1 MYSQNREEE
10 AIVNYFGKDF
20 KGKFLDIGANDGV
33 TLSNTRALAEAGWCG
48 VLVEPS
54 PRAYARLEANYSML
68 QTKGCFYMYRYA
80 IGEINGMVMLDESGP
95 LISKYD
101 VALVST
107 IVESEKARFAKVVTY
122 EKSPV
127 ECFTYKTFLNR
138 LPIKSFDFISID
150 AEGCDEIIL
159 KQIDV
164 SETKCIC
171 IEWNGNQNLKNSFS
185 AILKDFKIIY
195 TSGENLIYAR

>member
-1 MYSQNREEE
+1 MYSQNEEE
-10 AIVNYFGKDF
+10 KVIINYFNGV

-33 TLSNTRALAEAGWCG
+33 TLSNTRALAESGWCG

-54 PRAYARLEANYSML
+54 PRAYARLEANYSVL

-80 IGEINGMVMLDESGP
+80 IGEVNGMVMLSESGP
-95 LISKYD
+95 LISKSD

-107 IVESEKARFAKVVTY
+107 IVEAEKSRFAKVVTY
-122 EKSPV
+122 ENAPV

-138 LPIKSFDFISID
+138 LPVKSFDFISID

-171 IEWNGNQNLKNSFS
+171 IEWNGNANLKASFS